1 MNRLSLIFEEPFIEL
16 QYKDYS
22 EENVL
27 KRVRIGLLLTIV
39 LFTTFMVIDI
49 ITKQEN
55 FFQMFGL
62 RMSMNVVCGF
72 LFYFSGKDLFKK
84 HMRTIMSYYALYIS
98 AMLSVFV
105 ALSSGDGRMLY
116 PMGFILLVSWLFFLS
131 GMRYVES
138 FVHAVG
144 ILFIFSA
151 VAYGFKLFN
160 FETYCIYMFYLVSNF
175 IICAVN
181 GYTGEK
187 FSRQNF
193 MSYLQEEIQNES
205 IESLYQQLQEESN
218 RRSKLLNELQR
229 SSRRLELSLKASN
242 TGMWEWD
249 LVTGQSYLSHEWYS
263 QLGYAPRKLESN
275 EMLFQKLLHP
285 DDRNRIERAI
295 QRHVDGKTE
304 NYHETFRLMTDS
316 GSYKWIMSKGQV
328 TERDSEGKPTKM
340 VGIHLDI
347 DSRKHM
353 EEDLKKALNRVV
365 TLYDASMSLSNFHDL
380 NSILNVIA
388 LKTREVIHY
397 DSMSIQELRGDRFQ
411 VIYNHGF
418 LEKAKINQL
427 SFGIQENATVWEA
440 IQSKKA
446 VTVND
451 ITHISEFNDYSDS
464 GSIKSW
470 VVIPLIYRED
480 VIGVVT
486 LDSHQENGFSEAN
499 LEIGIAFASQM
510 AIALTN
516 ARLIEELSASKNQL
530 EKYNEELS
538 EQNKELVLRSTLTR
552 EFNGNSNFEGSLT
565 TVCKAI
571 VQYYKAAGCTVMV
584 DDEETP
590 GLIPIAGYHTETI
603 KGTECTM
610 LKRELPIVQE
620 VCLIGKGL
628 KIHTASEDVF
638 MEGLEE
644 FATERGVTEMIVVPI
659 KTRIA
664 THGLI
669 IVCSND
675 DEISF
680 NDYDLAVLKSVSYQ
694 IGTFIEA
701 NQLMEYE
708 RLTQKEMYKLNK
720 AIEHSPVSVVIT
732 DTDATIEYVNP
743 KFEELSGYSYS
754 EVIGQKPNILRSGVH
769 NDSFYEEL
777 WSTISSGK
785 TWHGEFCNLR
795 KDGTL
800 YWEMASISPI
810 LDDEGNIINYVGTKE
825 DITDRKHMEGELIH
839 TLNQSETLYETS
851 LILRSTL
858 SLKDILKLI
867 LEQLNKV
874 AAYDRATIQEYKNG
888 CFEVIFAA
896 GFDEDYEL
904 GAKFPVKQGSMEAAM
919 VESKQPIIIRDTSK
933 DGMYEAHSLSDEVQS
948 FMAIPLIYGD
958 EVIGALTLDMHM
970 RDFYDKATA
979 GICIAFATQA
989 AIGIKNARIF
999 AEINDAREAAES
1011 ATRAKSEFLA
1021 NMSHEIRTPMNAII
1035 GMSHLALK
1043 TELSPKQY
1051 DYITKIQSA
1060 SQNLL
1065 GIINDILD
1073 FSKIE
1078 AGKLEVEHVDFN
1090 LDEVVANL
1098 INIVS
1103 MKASEKNLEL
1113 ILDVDTEIPKMLI
1126 GDPLRIGQV
1135 LLNLANNAIK
1145 FTNTGSVLIQVI
1157 LINETDEELHLGF
1170 AVEDTGIGISKAQ
1183 QNQLFTSFHQGD
1195 SSTTRKYG
1203 GTGLGLVISKSL
1215 ITTMGGDIHVKSE
1228 KGKGSRFEF
1237 DLPLKKQTLQSV
1249 VKREVVIPESLNDLN
1264 VMVIDDTE
1272 SARHVFEKYMADFK
1286 INVFT
1291 ASSGL
1296 DGIDK
1301 LKKLVGEDIYMDVII
1316 VDWMMPQMDGFET
1329 ISVIR
1334 SLYDQIEKD
1343 VKLMLSTG
1351 FGREDVIKQS
1361 GYSESDGLILKPV
1374 TQSMLFNQIIDVMC
1388 QDSPVY
1394 ELSDYHSMGQN
1405 EYSMKNISALLVE
1418 DNDINAQIAM
1428 EVMQQEGMHVT
1439 WFKDGEEV
1447 VEYML
1452 KRGNADDIDLIFMD
1466 LQMPI
1471 MDGYEATK
1479 ALRRKFSAE
1488 VLPIIAMT
1496 ADAVKGVEERAIEA
1510 GMNAYITKPIVM
1522 QELFDVI
1529 SRFASKELE
1538 SKSVQHVT
1546 MAVLPFDRLHG
1557 IDVEDGMFHTG
1568 NNTKLYRSLL
1578 QKFYT
1583 NHCSCADQ
1591 LRMYMD
1597 SGQQDEAIRLVHTIK
1612 GVSANL
1618 GMKTLHNC
1626 ADELET
1632 QLHKK
1637 ENLDGIALKRFENE
1651 VIAICNSLQDMLGRN
1666 EDINGQAIREI
1677 GNAKLLKEH
1686 LMVLSDYLRKGDIK
1700 GSKNAFDL
1708 IEAYEWPAF
1717 CYSDLKRIRQN
1728 INKYQLDEASDIVN
1742 RLYEGINF

>member
-1 MNRLSLIFEEPFIEL
+1 MNKLSLVFEEPFIEL

-22 EENVL
+22 NENVL
-27 KRVRIGLLLTIV
+27 KRVRIGLLLTIL
-39 LFTTFMVIDI
+39 LFTSFMVIDI
-49 ITKQEN
+49 ITEQKN
-55 FFQMFGL
+55 FVSMFAI
-62 RMSMNVVCGF
+62 RMAMNVICGV
-72 LFYFSGKDLFKK
+72 LFYFSKKDLFKK
-84 HMRTIMSYYALYIS
+84 HCRTIMSYYSLYIA

-116 PMGFILLVSWLFFLS
+116 PMGFILLISWLFFLS
-131 GMRYVES
+131 GLRYIES
-138 FVHAVG
+138 MVHSVGVILIFTAV
-144 ILFIFSA
+144 S
-151 VAYGFKLFN
+151 YSFKLFDLQ
-160 FETYCIYMFYLVSNF
+160 TYFIYMFYLIANF

-218 RRSKLLNELQR
+218 RRAKLLDDLKK
-229 SSRRLELSLKASN
+229 SSRRLEMALKASN
-242 TGMWEWD
+242 TGLWEWD
-249 LVTGQSYLSHEWYS
+249 LSTGQSYLSREWYE
-263 QLGYAPRKLESN
+263 QLGYVPRKLESN
-275 EMLFQKLLHP
+275 EMLFDKLLHP
-285 DDRNRIERAI
+285 EDKNRVNRAVEK
-295 QRHVDGKTE
+295 HLDGRTD
-304 NYHETFRLMTDS
+304 NYHETFRLLTDD
-316 GSYKWIMSKGQV
+316 GSYKWIMSKGQIS
-328 TERDSEGKPTKM
+328 ERDASGKPTKM
-340 VGIHLDI
+340 IGIHMDI
-347 DSRKHM
+347 DSRKRM

-388 LKTREVIHY
+388 HKIREVIHY
-397 DSMSIQELRGDRFQ
+397 DSMTVQELKDERLH

-418 LEKAKINQL
+418 LEKGKINQL
-427 SFGIQENATVWEA
+427 SFSVTENATVWEV
-440 IQSKKA
+440 IQSKRW
-446 VTVND
+446 D
-451 ITHISEFNDYSDS
+451 IVDDLNKVSDFNDYSDS

-470 VVIPLIYRED
+470 VVIPLIYRDE
-480 VIGVVT
+480 VIGVIT
-486 LDSHQENGFSEAN
+486 LDSHQEKGFSSAN
-499 LEIGIAFASQM
+499 MEVGVAFASQM
-510 AIALTN
+510 AIAITN
-516 ARLIEELSASKNQL
+516 ARLLEELNASKSQL
-530 EKYNEELS
+530 EQYNEELS

-552 EFNGNSNFEGSLT
+552 EFNGNNGFEDSLN

-571 VQYYKAAGCTVMV
+571 VNYYKSAGCTVMV
-584 DDEETP
+584 EDDDKN
-590 GLIPIAGYHTETI
+590 GLVPIAGHHLDSIEEVGAI
-603 KGTECTM
+603 ILDKQ
-610 LKRELPIVQE
+610 LPIVQE
-620 VCLIGKGL
+620 VCLLGRGL
-628 KIHTASEDVF
+628 KIHTATEDVF
-638 MEGLEE
+638 LQGLED
-644 FATERGVTEMIVVPI
+644 FAKARGVTEMIVVPI

-669 IVCSND
+669 IVCASS
-675 DEISF
+675 DEIVF
-680 NDYDLAVLKSVSYQ
+680 GDYDLAVLKSVSYQ
-694 IGTFIEA
+694 IGTYIEA
-701 NQLMEYE
+701 HQLVEYE
-708 RLTQKEMYKLNK
+708 RLTQMEMHKLNK

-732 DTDATIEYVNP
+732 DIDANIEYVNP
-743 KFEELSGYSYS
+743 KFEELSGYSF
-754 EVIGQKPNILRSGVH
+754 EEAVGQKPNILRSGVH
-769 NDSFYEEL
+769 NDAFYEEL
-777 WSTISSGK
+777 WATISSGK
-785 TWHGEFCNLR
+785 SWHGEFCNLR

-810 LDDEGNIINYVGTKE
+810 LNDDGEIINYVGTKE

-858 SLKDILKLI
+858 SLKEILKLI
-867 LEQLNKV
+867 LDQLNKV

-896 GFDEDYEL
+896 GFDDDYEL
-904 GAKFPVKQGSMEAAM
+904 GAKFPVDPGTMEAVM

-933 DGMYEAHSLSDEVQS
+933 DGMYQAHSLSEEVQS

-999 AEINDAREAAES
+999 EEINEAREAAET
-1011 ATRAKSEFLA
+1011 ATKAKSEFLA

-1051 DYITKIQSA
+1051 DYITKIQAA

-1078 AGKLEVEHVDFN
+1078 AGKLEVEHVEFN
-1090 LDEVVANL
+1090 LDEIISNL

-1113 ILDVDTEIPKMLI
+1113 ILDVDTQIPRLLI
-1126 GDPLRIGQV
+1126 GDPLRIGQI

-1145 FTNTGSVLIQVI
+1145 FTNTGNVLVRVAMARED
-1157 LINETDEELHLGF
+1157 NEDIELTF
-1170 AVEDTGIGISKAQ
+1170 VVEDTGIGISKKQ
-1183 QNQLFTSFHQGD
+1183 QKQLFNSFQQGD
-1195 SSTTRKYG
+1195 STTTRKYG

-1215 ITTMGGDIHVKSE
+1215 INNMGGEVHVQSE
-1228 KGKGSRFEF
+1228 LGVGSRFEF
-1237 DLPLKKQTLQSV
+1237 NLPLKKQSLDKMV
-1249 VKREVVIPESLNDLN
+1249 EKEIIIPESLQNMK

-1272 SARHVFEKYMADFK
+1272 STLYVFAKYISDFH
-1286 INVFT
+1286 IEVFT
-1291 ASSGL
+1291 ATSGIQ
-1296 DGIDK
+1296 GIDR
-1301 LKKLVGEDIYMDVII
+1301 LKDYIKDGIYMDVII
-1316 VDWMMPQMDGFET
+1316 VDWMMPSMDGFET

-1334 SLYDQIEKD
+1334 SLYDQVDRE
-1343 VKLMLSTG
+1343 VKLLISTG
-1351 FGREDVIKQS
+1351 FGREDVMRQA

-1394 ELSDYHSMGQN
+1394 EIGNYRQHTTSEPSM
-1405 EYSMKNISALLVE
+1405 IDIRAILVE

-1428 EVMQQEGMHVT
+1428 EVMQQEGMDVT

-1447 VEYML
+1447 VAYLM
-1452 KRGNADDIDLIFMD
+1452 KKGNVDDVDLIFMD

-1479 ALRRKFSAE
+1479 ALRKRYGHE
-1488 VLPIIAMT
+1488 VLPIVAMT
-1496 ADAVKGVEERAIEA
+1496 ADAVKGVEQRAIEA
-1510 GMNAYITKPIVM
+1510 GMDAYITKPIIM
-1522 QELFDVI
+1522 NELFKVI
-1529 SRFASKELE
+1529 KEFSGKAIE
-1538 SKSVQHVT
+1538 SSIPRQVT
-1546 MAVLPFDRLHG
+1546 MEVLPFDKLHG

-1578 QKFYT
+1578 QKFYS

-1591 LRMYMD
+1591 LRMYLD
-1597 SGQQDEAIRLVHTIK
+1597 SEQMDEASRLVHTIK

-1618 GMKTLHNC
+1618 GMQVLHDN
-1626 ADELET
+1626 ALELEV
-1632 QLHKK
+1632 QIKK
-1637 ENLDGIALKRFENE
+1637 GMIKDTRVLKRFENE
-1651 VIAICNSLQDMLGRN
+1651 VIAVCNSLQDMLERDLDDKGY
-1666 EDINGQAIREI
+1666 AHREM
-1677 GNAKLLKEH
+1677 GDNKVLKEH
-1686 LMVLSDYLRKGDIK
+1686 LVILSEYLRKGDIK
-1700 GSKNAFDL
+1700 GAKNAFDM
-1708 IEAYEWPAF
+1708 IENYEWPSHY
-1717 CYSDLKRIRQN
+1717 YSDLKLIRQN
-1728 INKYQLDEASDIVN
+1728 INKYQLDAASQIVN
-1742 RLYEGINF
+1742 RLNEGINH